1 MDHSR
6 VSFLLRHV
14 RFRIVA
20 FMFAVGAAG
29 AQPALANWGIWD
41 AGVFLNINST
51 NLVYVNATNF
61 NGNYLGNFLSISNN
75 TLVLKGGE
83 IKTFKNSGGNVT
95 GGNMFYRIYPIDT
108 APGAFTS
115 VNLPFF
121 ADLPTPGD
129 QTWQTVTQ
137 NVNVLSGLPKPG
149 TYRIQVYYSANGT
162 TPNETKFFSNFE
174 NNFTATFN
182 YNVPELTVNG
192 INANYTTT
200 KFFVDEIAGDS
211 YPVNVVFRPNGVTNI
226 TKVEVFSNLNRRD
239 LATQAWTN
247 ADGIITEEG
256 IYPRPG
262 NSINA
267 TDLNYYYRAWPMNT
281 NVVNREYSLT
291 LPANKTGAYRL
302 SARYQVAG
310 NTNWFWYTDTA
321 MGRRDHA
328 VVVSPITSRD
338 IVMYEVNTLNIKATG
353 TLESQRSTFVDLW
366 DGPGSDPGKPAWNL
380 DYVKNL
386 GVNWLWFQPV
396 HPYGVDGRHLSA
408 ADINARAPGS
418 GATTW
423 LWNGGSTNVDVN
435 FPFQLGSPYAVKN
448 FWEIEPRMSKANTR
462 PAAMTEFTNF
472 VEAADGEG
480 VSIMLDAAF
489 NHTSW
494 DTELGA
500 LGVQLF
506 ATNATPTNEIRN
518 VEARF
523 FSRDGN
529 YALRATSSGDIAPA
543 PDRFDFG
550 KWLDVKDVFFGRYA
564 ALVPTAG
571 ESSRYQN
578 EEDWFDYTKDS
589 PGFFDQ
595 ITQNVWK
602 YFGAYV
608 PYWLEKTG
616 YPAGTNP
623 TNIHLGIDGL
633 RCDFGQGLP
642 PQAWEYIINRARS
655 VKWNFVFMA
664 ETLDGG
670 APPYRSNRHFD
681 ILNENILFAMKGA
694 GQTTDFRSIFEDR
707 RNAFGQGL
715 VLLNTVSHDEDNY
728 ADPWQAYIRYA
739 LCSSIDGAPMIFPGQ
754 ELGISTFFGYD
765 LMEKNFGKYIPHF
778 KTWNSMMPLWNDTDF
793 GNDQLFPAY
802 AAVGRA
808 RNNSPALRSSL
819 RWFLDQT
826 GGGGV
831 QQSIFSVAK
840 YETPNA
846 SPAVQDVV
854 FAFVNLNRNV
864 GQQGNYNVNIT
875 QGGSNLFGI
884 KSGRTYNIRNIAAFT
899 GIVPGRDQLWLWNPS
914 KSGSDI
920 LGNGLFVQLN
930 PVPNTVGAW
939 TSNPYEAQFLKLYD
953 VTAPPAPTSTPAHIL
968 GTPFVLGTNATFTW
982 AAVVDPEGLIPVYRV
997 IIDNNG
1003 VVTTSTT
1010 TQTSFTYAGAY
1021 GDAVSIRI
1029 VAENPDA
1036 AWSFSAAGPTSTVVQ
1051 LLNPLDDEDSDGQ
1064 PNWAEVLAGTDL
1076 FDSSSTFTVE
1086 VLAND
1091 AGQTE
1096 RRVTVATEPG
1106 RKYTIYFADGSL
1118 TDTLNWSTFAN
1129 LANGIG
1135 TWLETNT
1142 VSATRTFVDD
1152 EGPNTT
1158 GGAPIDGLR
1167 NYRFIV
1173 ELP

>member
-1 MDHSR
+1 
-6 VSFLLRHV
+6 
-14 RFRIVA
+14 
-20 FMFAVGAAG
+20 MFAAMAWAG
-29 AQPALANWGIWD
+29 TPVHADWGIWQ

-51 NLVYVNATNF
+51 NLLYTNAVAF
-61 NGNYLGNFLSISNN
+61 NGANLGNFLSVSNN

-83 IKTFKNSGGNVT
+83 IKTFKNSGSNVT
-95 GGNMFYRIYPIDT
+95 GGSMFYRIYPIDT

-121 ADLPTPGD
+121 QDLPNQGD
-129 QTWQTVTQ
+129 QTWQNIT
-137 NVNVLSGLPKPG
+137 NNINVLNALTKPG
-149 TYRIQVYYSANGT
+149 TYRIEVYYTANGT
-162 TPNETKFFSNFE
+162 LPNETKFYSNLG
-174 NNFTATFN
+174 NNFVATFN
-182 YNVPELTVNG
+182 WNVPELSVNG
-192 INANYTTT
+192 FNANYTTT
-200 KFFVDEIAGDS
+200 KFFVDEVAGDS
-211 YPVNVVFRPNGVTNI
+211 YPLNIVFRPNGVTNI

-239 LATQAWTN
+239 RATQVWTN
-247 ADGIITEEG
+247 ADGIVTEEG
-256 IYPRPG
+256 IFPRPG
-262 NSINA
+262 NSISA
-267 TDLNYYYRAWPMNT
+267 TDLNYYFRAWPMNT
-281 NVVNREYSLT
+281 NIVNREYSLT
-291 LPANKTGAYRL
+291 LQAQKTGAYRL
-302 SARYQVAG
+302 SARYQVQG

-366 DGPGSDPGKPAWNL
+366 DGPGSDPSKPAWNL

-423 LWNGGSTNVDVN
+423 LYNGGAPYEDVN
-435 FPFQLGSPYAVKN
+435 YAFALGSPYAVKN

-462 PAAMTEFTNF
+462 PAAMTEFVDF
-472 VEAADGEG
+472 VDAADTAG

-494 DTELGA
+494 DTELGD
-500 LGVQLF
+500 LGVELF
-506 ATNATPTNEIRN
+506 ATNATPTTEIRN

-529 YALRATSSGDIAPA
+529 YALRATSAGDIAPA

-571 ESSRYQN
+571 ESGRYLN

-589 PGFFDQ
+589 PGLFDQ

-602 YFGAYV
+602 YFGEYV

-642 PQAWEYIINRARS
+642 PQAWEYIINRARA

-694 GQTTDFRSIFEDR
+694 GQTTDYRSIFEDR

-728 ADPWQAYIRYA
+728 SDPWQAFIRYA

-778 KTWNSMMPLWNDTDF
+778 KTFNSMMPLWNDADF
-793 GNDQLFPAY
+793 GNDQLYPAY

-808 RNNSPALRSSL
+808 RNSSPALRSSF

-826 GGGGV
+826 GGGGI

-854 FAFVNLNRNV
+854 FAFVNLDRNNS
-864 GQQGNYNVNIT
+864 QQGNYDVNINQNGT
-875 QGGSNLFGI
+875 NLFGI
-884 KSGRTYNIRNIAAFT
+884 KNGRTYNIRNIAAFN
-899 GIVPGRDQLWLWNPS
+899 GLVPDRDQIWLWNPS
-914 KSGSDI
+914 KTGADL
-920 LGNGLFVQLN
+920 LGNGLYVTNN
-930 PVPNTVGAW
+930 PVPATVGAW
-939 TSNPYEAQFLKLYD
+939 TTNPYEAQFLKLYD
-953 VTAPPAPTSTPAHIL
+953 VTAPPAPTSTPAHVL
-968 GTPFVLGTNATFTW
+968 GTSFVLGTNATFTW

-1003 VVTTSTT
+1003 VITTNVTDTP
-1010 TQTSFTYAGAY
+1010 SFTYTGAF
-1021 GDAVSIRI
+1021 GDVVSIQI
-1029 VAENPDA
+1029 VAENPHA
-1036 AWSFSAAGPTSTVVQ
+1036 AWQASAAGPSSQTVA
-1051 LLNPLDDEDSDGQ
+1051 LLDPEGDEDNDGL
-1064 PNWAEVLAGTDL
+1064 PNWAEALAGTDL
-1076 FDSSSTFTVE
+1076 FDSSSVFIVNE
-1086 VLAND
+1086 VND
-1091 AGQTE
+1091 GAGGAQ
-1096 RRVTVATEPG
+1096 RRITVATEPG
-1106 RKYTIYFADGSL
+1106 RMYTIYFADGTFADNLS
-1118 TDTLNWSTFAN
+1118 WSTFAN

-1135 TWLETNT
+1135 TWLETNV
-1142 VSATRTFVDD
+1142 VSTTRVFADD
-1152 EGPNTT
+1152 AGPDTT
-1158 GGAPIDGLR
+1158 GGAPAGGGR
-1167 NYRFIV
+1167 NYRFTV